1 MLAGKENPDF
11 LDSSGWPTQKEIISM
26 LEPYQIDLLFKTL
39 SLVGTM
45 VVAGGVAA
53 YAMKDYF
60 SLPLIIGSFIGAIML
75 IIIGA
80 AVVIP
85 MNSPFVAFPFWALF
99 GATVGADLGGF
110 ALAVGRRYDAEDKVV
125 PALGITFLVMGLA
138 TLVTAGIALFTGF
151 NFQGLAGVMFFGL
164 LGLIGLGFIALVIRF
179 NRVVETIIG
188 VGASIFWVIYL
199 LVDFNQIVSR
209 YNESSWAIAQQ
220 IAVQIYMDLVNLF
233 VQLFPLIIR
242 ILDALDS

>member
-1 MLAGKENPDF
+1 MLQPHE
-11 LDSSGWPTQKEIISM
+11 
-26 LEPYQIDLLFKTL
+26 IDLLFKVL

-45 VVAGGVAA
+45 IVAGGAAA
-53 YAMKDYF
+53 YAMRDFF
-60 SLPLIIGSFIGAIML
+60 SLPLVIGSFIGAVLL
-75 IIIGA
+75 IFIGA

-85 MNSPFVAFPFWALF
+85 MNSPIVAFPFWAVF

-125 PALGITFLVMGLA
+125 PALGITFLIMGLA
-138 TLVTAGIALFTGF
+138 TLATAGIALFTGF
-151 NFQGLAGVMFFGL
+151 NFQGLSGVMFFGL
-164 LGLIGLGFIALVIRF
+164 LFLIGLGLIGLVIRF

-188 VGASIFWVIYL
+188 VVASVFWMIYL

-220 IAVQIYMDLVNLF
+220 IAVAIYMDLVNLF
-233 VQLFPLIIR
+233 VRLFPLVVQV
-242 ILDALDS
+242 LDALD